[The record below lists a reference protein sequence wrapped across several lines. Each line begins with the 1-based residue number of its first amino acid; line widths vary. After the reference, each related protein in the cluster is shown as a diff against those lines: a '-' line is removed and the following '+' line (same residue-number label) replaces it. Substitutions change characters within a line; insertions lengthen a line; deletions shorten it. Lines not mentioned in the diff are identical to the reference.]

1 MRRSYPVSGQTYSR
15 KVDSQ
20 VVNVLAGFAQSASK
34 FAYDMRLLQHLR
46 EIEEPFEEEQ
56 IGSSAMPYKRNPMRA
71 ERIDALTRH
80 LIVNTL
86 NPALTAATQWFER
99 TLDDS
104 ANRRIAIPEAF
115 LAADAVA
122 LIYDN
127 IAAGFVVHED
137 VIATNVR
144 RELPFL
150 MTENL
155 MMEGASRG
163 GDRQV
168 LHERIRI
175 HAKAAADALKAGAAE
190 NDLFERIAADSLFGI
205 DRASIAQLAR
215 PENYTGLSRQQTE
228 RFLTEEIDPIIAAEV
243 TSIATDVAELRV

>member
-1 MRRSYPVSGQTYSR
+1 
-15 KVDSQ
+15 
-20 VVNVLAGFAQSASK
+20 
-34 FAYDMRLLQHLR
+34 
-46 EIEEPFEEEQ
+46 
-56 IGSSAMPYKRNPMRA
+56 
-71 ERIDALTRH
+71 
-80 LIVNTL
+80 
-86 NPALTAATQWFER
+86 
-99 TLDDS
+99 
-104 ANRRIAIPEAF
+104 
-115 LAADAVA
+115 
-122 LIYDN
+122 
-127 IAAGFVVHED
+127 
-137 VIATNVR
+137 
-144 RELPFL
+144 

-205 DRASIAQLAR
+205 DRASIEQLAR